1 MQARACLSAC
11 TGAMSIIDDSDMHIF
26 TKGVLSWWA
35 TNGHKFP
42 TWAKAARMVFALTP
56 NSASAERVFSLLK
69 LMFGNTQGRAL
80 GDYLEV
86 ALMLKYNTRKVG

>member
-1 MQARACLSAC
+1 MQARAYLSAC

-69 LMFGNTQGRAL
+69 HMFGDTQGRAL

-86 ALMLKYNTRKVG
+86 ALMLEYNKRKVG